1 MMGERILIDE
11 ENVAGYLVSKGFAG
25 REQDVQVTRL
35 GGKWGTMGVS
45 STLLKV
51 ELPDASYV
59 LKQPMPN
66 LAVKDDWPAD
76 PDRIFMEERCIE
88 TLSEMFGRDMVPQVV
103 FVDRDN
109 YIGMFTYIPPDW
121 VLWKRHLLDGKVDHR
136 IAVKVGEILAHIHN
150 ETHMDPKMAAR
161 FAENRIFLQLRVD
174 PYYNTIARR
183 VPEVRDLVL
192 AEVERVLSTKIV
204 LVHGDYSPK
213 NVLVNGTDIVL
224 LDHEIAHWGEPTPDF
239 SFCLSHLSLKF
250 IHMSMEATK
259 VRYEYLDTIK
269 KFSGAYAD
277 NITFWD
283 RDQLNKVAVRGLGC
297 FILARID
304 GKSPVEYISRDDTWN
319 VGRRISKR
327 LILDPHPTLEEA
339 YDFMAEELKRE
350 GLS

>member
-1 MMGERILIDE
+1 MSERILIDE
-11 ENVAGYLVSKGFAG
+11 ENVAGYLVSKGFAKK
-25 REQDVQVTRL
+25 EEDVKVERL

-51 ELPDASYV
+51 EMPNATYV

-76 PDRIFMEERCIE
+76 PDRIFMEERCIQ
-88 TLSEMFGRDMVPQVV
+88 TLGEMLGRDMVPHVV
-103 FVDRDN
+103 YVDREN
-109 YIGMFTYIPPDW
+109 YIGMFSYIPPEY

-136 IAVKVGEILAHIHN
+136 IAVKVGGILGRIHE
-150 ETHMDPKMAAR
+150 ETYMSPKMAKR
-161 FAENRIFLQLRVD
+161 FAENRIFLQLRID

-183 VPEVRDLVL
+183 VPEGRDVVL

-204 LVHGDYSPK
+204 MVHGDYSPK
-213 NVLVNGTDIVL
+213 NVLVKDTDIVL
-224 LDHEIAHWGEPTPDF
+224 LDHEIVHWGEPTPDL

-250 IHMSMEATK
+250 IHMSMEAAK
-259 VRYEYLDTIK
+259 IRFEYLETIK
-269 KFSGAYAD
+269 KFSDAYAD
-277 NITFWD
+277 NIAFWN

-304 GKSPVEYISRDDTWN
+304 GKSPVEYITRDDTWN

-327 LILDPHPTLEEA
+327 LILDPHPSLEEA
-339 YDFMAEELKRE
+339 YVFMAEELKAE